1 MDREQARQR
10 ELRRATAGDDPF
22 ALFGQWYEEA
32 CGEGLVLPEAMTL
45 ATCGE
50 DRQPQAR
57 VVLLKD
63 YDERGFTFYTNYRS
77 DKARELEENPNAV
90 LNFWW
95 APLERQIR
103 IVGRAEMVSPEESQ
117 AYFATRPR
125 DSQIGAWA
133 SDQSCGVES
142 RAMLEARM
150 HEIEQQYDGK
160 EVPCP
165 AHWGGYRV
173 VPAKIEFWQ
182 GRPGRLH
189 DRLLY
194 ERRDDGRWSV
204 SRLCP

>member
-1 MDREQARQR
+1 MDREQAKLR

-22 ALFGQWYEEA
+22 ALFAQWYDEA

-45 ATCGE
+45 ATCGD

-77 DKARELEENPNAV
+77 DKARELEENPRAV

-95 APLERQIR
+95 GPLERQIR
-103 IVGRAEMVSPEESQ
+103 IVGKTERVTSEESQ

-160 EVPCP
+160 DVPCP
-165 AHWGGYRV
+165 THWGGYRV
-173 VPAKIEFWQ
+173 VPEKIEFWQ

-194 ERRDDGRWSV
+194 ERRDDGGWSV

>member
-1 MDREQARQR
+1 
-10 ELRRATAGDDPF
+10 
-22 ALFGQWYEEA
+22 
-32 CGEGLVLPEAMTL
+32 VLPEAMTL
-45 ATCGE
+45 ATCGA

-103 IVGRAEMVSPEESQ
+103 IVGKTERVTSEESQ

-142 RAMLEARM
+142 REMLETRM

-160 EVPCP
+160 DVPCP
-165 AHWGGYRV
+165 SHWGGYRV
-173 VPAKIEFWQ
+173 IPEKIEFWQ

-204 SRLCP
+204 TRLCP